1 MIKRFQRQHRLIAR
15 RARPQL
21 EDILVGLVVT
31 KFETS
36 RSAGLTVSGEP
47 AIAAE
52 AAMNNVG

>member
-1 MIKRFQRQHRLIAR
+1 M
-15 RARPQL
+15 